1 MEKLTYRQA
10 FDKITEAYIRGEI
23 QPYDRSFCFCGTL
36 VNKKNQD
43 NVFLSDWD
51 YSFYNHFEL
60 GKMEEAL
67 LKTIRDMTIGH
78 KASPSIF
85 VEDIINFDTIK
96 LRESVFSHPNYEN
109 ALFAGMSAALEVLK
123 EIHRARGE
131 DVDEV
136 PMFTKREL
144 LTP

>member
-23 QPYDRSFCFCGTL
+23 EPWNSSFCFCGTL
-36 VNKKNQD
+36 CNNKSNWGIYGGDQRNKNYTKYE
-43 NVFLSDWD
+43 FI
-51 YSFYNHFEL
+51 E
-60 GKMEEAL
+60 MEDAL
-67 LKTIRDMTIGH
+67 LKAISNGNNGNYSQRH
-78 KASPSIF
+78 KTGSKEF
-85 VEDIINFDTIK
+85 
-96 LRESVFSHPNYEN
+96 EN
-109 ALFAGMSAALEVLK
+109 ALFIGMSNALEVLK

-144 LTP
+144 KLS